1 MTKKIYLQTFKKC
14 AGSLCFTLLAFVAT
28 MYGLS
33 YRLHMWEA
41 GETPWK
47 QRGLLMDF
55 AFSRKIFGTLRGLA
69 SILKNLSFDEILY
82 LHACSVHWEGTL
94 LSQLLFPLIAVPE
107 FVLKDKPF
115 VNFLCPPFSVK
126 SGTLYCPSEHA
137 VTLFPVLSLR
147 FPGLVL
153 MQEVK
158 SSIICILLSC

>member
-1 MTKKIYLQTFKKC
+1 MTKKFTFRLLKSALGRSVLHYLH
-14 AGSLCFTLLAFVAT
+14 LLLQC
-28 MYGLS
+28 MDLS

-55 AFSRKIFGTLRGLA
+55 AFSHKIFGTLRGLA